1 MRCPKNMPKVPLLG
15 VKNVIFTAAYSFK
28 YLIISMWKKSRNPCP
43 ADACLHLRDSR
54 AFFPFMQHVP
64 PVDATRSAGRCN
76 TFRRSMQ
83 RVASA
88 RVARRFILC
97 KVICKEK
104 LLLAPVRVP
113 VSLCV
118 LPQCL
123 PAGLLFQLPDGE
135 GEVGVGEWFVAER
148 EVPPLGVQRLKAA
161 FEHGFTQNHA
171 VAELLLGDAAASG

>member
-1 MRCPKNMPKVPLLG
+1 MRCPKNMPKMPLLG
-15 VKNVIFTAAYSFK
+15 VKNVTFTAVYSFK
-28 YLIISMWKKSRNPCP
+28 CLIISMWKKIEKSVSGGRLLAFTRFSRVFP
-43 ADACLHLRDSR
+43 LH
-54 AFFPFMQHVP
+54 
-64 PVDATRSAGRCN
+64 ATRSAGRCN
-76 TFRRSMQ
+76 TFRRSAE
-83 RVASA
+83 RVALA
-88 RVARRFILC
+88 RVACRFNLYEA
-97 KVICKEK
+97 ICKEK
-104 LLLAPVRVP
+104 LLLAPVHVP

-148 EVPPLGVQRLKAA
+148 EVPPFGVQRLKAA

>member
-1 MRCPKNMPKVPLLG
+1 MPQKYAQSAPFG
-15 VKNVIFTAAYSFK
+15 GEKRDFYSCI
-28 YLIISMWKKSRNPCP
+28 LIQISDN
-43 ADACLHLRDSR
+43 
-54 AFFPFMQHVP
+54 QHVEKIEKSVSGGRLLAFTRFSRVFP
-64 PVDATRSAGRCN
+64 LHATRSAGRCN

-113 VSLCV
+113 VSLRV